1 MKITPGLHPEMRCAY
16 CDQHGY
22 VTITQSKGDIGP
34 GLDKKAA
41 TAFGSAASS
50 PGLVD
55 GLMRKQKVT
64 FAECGRCMMSWK
76 YTKESIA

>member
-34 GLDKKAA
+34 GLDK
-41 TAFGSAASS
+41 GSNGFWVGGIISW
-50 PGLVD
+50 LVD